1 MSGRW
6 RGIVCYD
13 GECSICTG
21 FVTRWGHRMRRAGF
35 RLATLQSPLIQRRLH
50 LQGTPD
56 EMKLITARGEVIGG
70 AEAVVAIAEGLGFP
84 HDLATVAR
92 TPLIMPLLRHLYA
105 TVAKHRSCVGGVC
118 RTK

>member
-21 FVTRWGHRMRRAGF
+21 LVARWGHRLRRAGF
-35 RLATLQSPLIQRRLH
+35 RLATLQSPLIQQRLNLH
-50 LQGTPD
+50 GTPD

-84 HDLATVAR
+84 HDLAAVAR
-92 TPLIMPLLRHLYA
+92 TPLVMPLLRHLYA
-105 TVAKHRSCVGGVC
+105 TVAKYRSCVGGIC
-118 RTK
+118 RIK